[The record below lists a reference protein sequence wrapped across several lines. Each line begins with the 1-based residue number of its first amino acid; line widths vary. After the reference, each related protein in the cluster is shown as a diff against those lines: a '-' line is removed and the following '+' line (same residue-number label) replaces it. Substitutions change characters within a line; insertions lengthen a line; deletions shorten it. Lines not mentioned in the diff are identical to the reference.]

1 MENGNLNSEVYAMD
15 NLLTLSQAAQ
25 ALPNKPA
32 PSTIWRWCKRGMPMG
47 DDRIYLD
54 YKRVGRR
61 VYIPSQALHDFIEEV
76 SAADKKTARRD
87 READIAA
94 AERRVMG
101 RE

>member
-1 MENGNLNSEVYAMD
+1 MD

-25 ALPNKPA
+25 QLPNKPA

-47 DDRIYLD
+47 EDRIYLD
-54 YKRVGRR
+54 YKRIGRR
-61 VYIPSQALHDFIEEV
+61 VYIPRPALHDFIEEV
-76 SAADKKTARRD
+76 SAADKKTVRRD

-94 AERRVMG
+94 AERAVLG